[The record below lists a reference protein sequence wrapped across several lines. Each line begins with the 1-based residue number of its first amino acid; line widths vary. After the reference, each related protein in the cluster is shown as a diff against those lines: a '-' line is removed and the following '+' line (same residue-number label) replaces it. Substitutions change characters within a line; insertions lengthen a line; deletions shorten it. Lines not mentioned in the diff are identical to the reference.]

1 MNFLYWLESL
11 RNPFL
16 DAVFSFF
23 THFGEETVFLLLAVT
38 LFWCVSKR
46 EGYYLM
52 AVGFFGTVV
61 NQTLKLIFR
70 IPRPWVLDPDFT
82 IVESARAEATGYSFP
97 SGHTQ
102 NAVGTYGAVSLSFR
116 CRWVRV
122 VAISLA
128 VIVPFSRL
136 YLGVHTP
143 LDVSVSVL
151 VALVL
156 VFGLY
161 PLMHRKTHET
171 LFTAVLFS
179 VGILL
184 TLGALLFSLLFRFP
198 ADIDPV
204 NLASGRENLAK
215 LLGASVGLLIAYFV
229 EKKYIRF
236 ETRGVWYLQI
246 FKVAVGALLCL
257 GLKAGLKSP
266 LNALFGEIAGGG
278 VRYFLLILAAAL
290 LWPLTFA
297 PLIRLTDGWERKR
310 RARRATAA
318 ASASAAASDSAPA
331 ETPAQS
337 GKEDGSATK

>member
-23 THFGEETVFLLLAVT
+23 THFGEEMIFLLLAVT

-116 CRWVRV
+116 RRWVRV

-151 VALVL
+151 VALLL

-171 LFTAVLFS
+171 LVTAILFS

-184 TLGALLFSLLFRFP
+184 TFGALLFSLLFRFP

-229 EKKYIRF
+229 ERKFVRF

-246 FKVAVGALLCL
+246 FKVAVGALLCV
-257 GLKAGLKSP
+257 GLKAGLKYP

-278 VRYFLLILAAAL
+278 VRYFLLILVAAL

-297 PLIRLTDGWERKR
+297 PLIRLTDGWEEKR
-310 RARRATAA
+310 RARRASA
-318 ASASAAASDSAPA
+318 ASGSAPA

-337 GKEDGSATK
+337 GEEDDSATKK